1 MEQTPFLLFVQKA
14 GVDISKIDITD
25 FVSVEI
31 LANGWYMFWL
41 QDETP
46 HAYNKAGEPVDDGIF
61 RTKRVFDKKF
71 RMIVLY
77 RNGWYTD
84 YRVYRADLYRSD
96 GSAVARKMK
105 ICRVEENGWYYLQDR
120 CGNAF
125 LYDAEGQ
132 EIVSVK
138 DADAEERW
146 IDAGV
151 VNGMRFTHYRGRF
164 SWQKIL

>member
-1 MEQTPFLLFVQKA
+1 MEQAPFLLFVQKA
-14 GVDISKIDITD
+14 GADISKIGITN

-31 LANGWYMFWL
+31 I
-41 QDETP
+41 T
-46 HAYNKAGEPVDDGIF
+46 
-61 RTKRVFDKKF
+61 
-71 RMIVLY
+71 
-77 RNGWYTD
+77 NGWYTD
-84 YRVYRADLYRSD
+84 YRLYRADLYRSN
-96 GSAVARKMK
+96 GTFVAKKMK

-125 LYDAEGQ
+125 LYDTAGQ

-138 DADAEERW
+138 DADIKERW

-151 VNGMRFTHYRGRF
+151 VNGMRFTYYQGRF

>member
-1 MEQTPFLLFVQKA
+1 MEQAPFLLFVQKA
-14 GVDISKIDITD
+14 GADISKIGITN

-31 LANGWYMFWL
+31 LANGWYMFFLHDGTL
-41 QDETP
+41 Q
-46 HAYNKAGEPVDDGIF
+46 AYTKDGKPIEDGLF
-61 RTKRVFDKKF
+61 RAKRVFDKKY
-71 RMIVLY
+71 RAIVLY
-77 RNGWYTD
+77 WNGWYTD
-84 YRVYRADLYRSD
+84 YRLYRADLYRSD
-96 GSAVARKMK
+96 GTFVAKKMK

-125 LYDAEGQ
+125 LYDTAGQ

-138 DADAEERW
+138 GADIKERW

-151 VNGMRFTHYRGRF
+151 VNGMRFTYYQGRF